1 MILKYNESEQRMV
14 RMARPG
20 YSLVEIMIAFLII
33 GLLVAGAVYM
43 GKTLMDNAKRTS
55 TKTAL
60 QTINFGLKT
69 YQQEKG
75 VYPKSLQEAVAAD
88 FLKKPLPKDGW
99 NQPFFYRATEDG
111 FELYS
116 HGPQGK
122 KGGKA
127 SRIKA

>member
-14 RMARPG
+14 RMVRPG
-20 YSLVEIMIAFLII
+20 YSLIEIMIAIAIVGVLFGGVMYLGNMVMENANRSSTRTTLQLIKF
-33 GLLVAGAVYM
+33 AVK
-43 GKTLMDNAKRTS
+43 G
-55 TKTAL
+55 
-60 QTINFGLKT
+60 

-75 VYPKSLQEAVAAD
+75 KYPKNLEEAVAAD

-99 NQPFFYRATEDG
+99 NQPSFYRATEDG

-127 SRIKA
+127 SRIKP

>member
-14 RMARPG
+14 RMVRPG
-20 YSLVEIMIAFLII
+20 YSLIEILIAIFIV
-33 GLLVAGAVYM
+33 GLLVGGVMYLATTVM
-43 GKTLMDNAKRTS
+43 ENAKRSS
-55 TKTAL
+55 TKTTL
-60 QTINFGLKT
+60 QTIKFAVKN

-75 VYPKSLQEAVAAD
+75 EYPKSLQEVIAAD

-99 NQPFFYRATEDG
+99 DQPYRYEVTEDG

-116 HGPQGK
+116 YGPQGK